1 MSQVNVN
8 TPGEPEG
15 SSGSGFIIGV
25 VLAVLV
31 IAALVYFFVLGGNNG
46 GDGGNGADG
55 GNGGT
60 ESQGDM
66 IESVAPEPSAAAP
79 SAWVLVDHLA

>member
-8 TPGEPEG
+8 TPGEPAG
-15 SSGSGFIIGV
+15 SSSSGFIIGV
-25 VLAVLV
+25 VLAILV

-46 GDGGNGADG
+46 GNGGNGGDG
-55 GNGGT
+55 GNGG

-66 IESVAPEPSAAAP
+66 VESVAPEPSA
-79 SAWVLVDHLA
+79 WVLVDRLA

>member
-8 TPGEPEG
+8 TPGEPAG

-31 IAALVYFFVLGGNNG
+31 IAALVWFFVLGGNAGNGGGGNEG
-46 GDGGNGADG
+46 GDGGNG
-55 GNGGT
+55 
-60 ESQGDM
+60 GDA
-66 IESVAPEPSAAAP
+66 IESLVPDAP
-79 SAWVLVDHLA
+79 SSWILVDRVA